1 MRTRTSRLASEDGD
15 CDSWVRA
22 AAAGD
27 RSAFERLYDRFAPA
41 VHGILL
47 CRVPFQDA
55 EDLLQ
60 EVFVAALSGLPA
72 LQDAGSFA
80 AWLAAIAR
88 NKAADHHRGSREV
101 LELPSDLAAPATRD
115 DAQMRE
121 VLAFLRSLPET
132 YRETLVLRF
141 VEGLTGPEIAE
152 RTGLA
157 PASVRVNL
165 HRGVK
170 LLKRKLHLAGDP

>member
-1 MRTRTSRLASEDGD
+1 LRTRTSRPAPEEAD

-27 RSAFERLYDRFAPA
+27 RRAFERLYDRFAPT

-47 CRVPFQDA
+47 CRVPFQDV

-72 LQDAGSFA
+72 LKDVGSFA
-80 AWLAAIAR
+80 AWLGAIAR
-88 NKAADHHRGSREV
+88 NKATDHHRGSREV
-101 LELPSDLAAPATRD
+101 LELPADLAAPATGD

-121 VLAFLRSLPET
+121 ILTFLRSLPET

-170 LLKRKLHLAGDP
+170 LLKRKLHPAGDP